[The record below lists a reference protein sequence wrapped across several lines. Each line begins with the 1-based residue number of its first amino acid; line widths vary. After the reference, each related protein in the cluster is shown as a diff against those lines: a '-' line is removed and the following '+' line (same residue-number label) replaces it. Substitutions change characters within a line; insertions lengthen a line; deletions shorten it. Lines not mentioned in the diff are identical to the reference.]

1 MTRRA
6 DEKDTPPAG
15 LDNGQQAPQRLPP
28 LSNSMASNP
37 AKPLVAFL
45 GPAASYTHQ
54 ATLLVFPQETWELRP
69 ATTITD
75 VFDQV
80 QDGHVLRGVVPFENS
95 SHGSVVVTLD
105 NLADR
110 DGRYKDISVEG
121 EVFVDVRHCLLGFKA
136 QREGSATIPRANSTP
151 TAASPDFKLIKQIYS
166 HPQAFGQCRKF
177 ISQDLKA
184 AEIHDVSS
192 TSRAAE
198 IVRQNGTG
206 ASAAISSRLAAGIYG
221 LDVLAE
227 SVQDRDDNVTRF
239 LFIRNTQNPPL
250 ESPDSNQP
258 SATGNDETAGTK
270 SLVSFTVPHDS
281 PGALADV
288 LSCFKDCGLNLTSIN
303 SRPSL
308 QAPFRYVFFVELGGH
323 RYGQDGRVESALSK
337 IRDVAERSRWLGSWE
352 TRR

>member
-1 MTRRA
+1 MTRPA
-6 DEKDTPPAG
+6 DGQDAPPA
-15 LDNGQQAPQRLPP
+15 DAERSSQP
-28 LSNSMASNP
+28 LSPLSSAMAFSL
-37 AKPLVAFL
+37 AKPPVGFL

-54 ATLLVFPQETWELRP
+54 ATLQVFPQERWELRP

-80 QDGHVLRGVVPFENS
+80 QNRHVLKGVVPFENS

-110 DGRYKDISVEG
+110 DGRYEDISVEG
-121 EVFVDVRHCLLGFKA
+121 EVFVDVRHCLL
-136 QREGSATIPRANSTP
+136 
-151 TAASPDFKLIKQIYS
+151 AAAPDFQRIKQIHS
-166 HPQAFGQCRKF
+166 HPQAFGQCRNF
-177 ISQDLKA
+177 ISQNLKG
-184 AEIHDVSS
+184 AEIHEVSS

-198 IVRQNGTG
+198 IVRRNGTG
-206 ASAAISSRLAAGIYG
+206 ASAAISSRLAASIYG

-227 SVQDRDDNVTRF
+227 SIQDRDDNVTRF
-239 LFIRNTQNPPL
+239 LIIRNTKNPPQEPL
-250 ESPDSNQP
+250 SANQSNP
-258 SATGNDETAGTK
+258 AGNNDPLGTK

-288 LSCFKDCGLNLTSIN
+288 LGCFKECGLNLTSIN

-308 QAPFRYVFFVELGGH
+308 RAPFQYVFFVELGGH

-337 IRDVAERSRWLGSWE
+337 IRDVAESSRWLGSWE